1 MKKIKKAPIKKA
13 RKRTTF
19 KEDVGKLLLDFGKL
33 VFGGIIIGGILRGE
47 VRHDTLII
55 GGVVAVVVLSIIGL
69 IMVKKERNGED
80 PPTTLPHN
88 SPTKKE

>member
-1 MKKIKKAPIKKA
+1 MKKIKKSRANKLAMKKA

-47 VRHDTLII
+47 VRHDTLIRSNI
-55 GGVVAVVVLSIIGL
+55 
-69 IMVKKERNGED
+69 
-80 PPTTLPHN
+80 
-88 SPTKKE
+88 